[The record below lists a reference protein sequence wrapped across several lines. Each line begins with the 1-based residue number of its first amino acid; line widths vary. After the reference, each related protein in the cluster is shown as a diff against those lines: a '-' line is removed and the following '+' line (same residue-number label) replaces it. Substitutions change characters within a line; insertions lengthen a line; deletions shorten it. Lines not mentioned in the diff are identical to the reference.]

1 MAKMRSVDVLPA
13 SSGLE
18 CSSCNLKID
27 LAFDGLTFD

>member
-18 CSSCNLKID
+18 FSSCNLKID
-27 LAFDGLTFD
+27 LAFDGLTLD